1 MGTLVLGKWSETGH
15 VQHLFVQIEFQVHNH
30 LQAQLSPELTLEKPR
45 AFFLSG
51 PCLPCSVDP
60 DALWH
65 LVLKEHILGH
75 GPWVTHSVS
84 RLHWYH
90 FQRIASGVF
99 NIYVIGQRLVG
110 ESLMLLTKQR
120 EILGTS
126 SGDFR
131 CISRDCPGESK
142 SKCHERAIHSHKTT
156 RRRTSSGKT
165 VLPHPEV
172 AEDAV
177 GGPQSCKWLSW
188 VLQGTTGGCLEGSP
202 HWVSQES
209 ATAGHAG
216 ISPSSSAVH
225 LIPVK
230 TAGWPQRVS
239 SAEQYLLPIQHIPG
253 ANFLHVFTLRMHC
266 GPARNVKL
274 FEALLNSNSS
284 C

>member
-1 MGTLVLGKWSETGH
+1 FSGWPSSL
-15 VQHLFVQIEFQVHNH
+15 
-30 LQAQLSPELTLEKPR
+30 PEQ
-45 AFFLSG
+45 
-51 PCLPCSVDP
+51 
-60 DALWH
+60 W
-65 LVLKEHILGH
+65 
-75 GPWVTHSVS
+75 
-84 RLHWYH
+84 
-90 FQRIASGVF
+90 
-99 NIYVIGQRLVG
+99 
-110 ESLMLLTKQR
+110 

-131 CISRDCPGESK
+131 CISRDCPAASF
-142 SKCHERAIHSHKTT
+142 SRAGNKNREPSTAT

-172 AEDAV
+172 AEEAV

-188 VLQGTTGGCLEGSP
+188 GLQGTTGGCLEGS
-202 HWVSQES
+202 
-209 ATAGHAG
+209 HAG

-225 LIPVK
+225 LIPAK

-253 ANFLHVFTLRMHC
+253 ADFLHVFALRMHC

>member
-1 MGTLVLGKWSETGH
+1 MKRT
-15 VQHLFVQIEFQVHNH
+15 IIQVTPPSK
-30 LQAQLSPELTLEKPR
+30 LALE
-45 AFFLSG
+45 
-51 PCLPCSVDP
+51 
-60 DALWH
+60 
-65 LVLKEHILGH
+65 
-75 GPWVTHSVS
+75 
-84 RLHWYH
+84 
-90 FQRIASGVF
+90 
-99 NIYVIGQRLVG
+99 
-110 ESLMLLTKQR
+110 QR

-131 CISRDCPGESK
+131 CISRDCPGAGNKNREPST
-142 SKCHERAIHSHKTT
+142 AI

-172 AEDAV
+172 AEKAV
-177 GGPQSCKWLSW
+177 GGPQSCKRLSW
-188 VLQGTTGGCLEGSP
+188 GLQGIAGGRLEGHP

-209 ATAGHAG
+209 APAGHAG

-225 LIPVK
+225 LIPAK

-253 ANFLHVFTLRMHC
+253 ADFLHVFTLRMHC